1 MIRYSP
7 SAREPVPAE
16 LPTARAKLE
25 IQAGPLTPC
34 GSTPGRMR
42 PNQLSQLIVTLGV
55 LGCVVTGTAG
65 AILIV
70 RIAPRQA
77 GLPLAGFVLALAA
90 ALVIA
95 VSGMARD
102 RGRRSQPQP
111 ASGRRAPRR
120 PLPGQREGGAR
131 EQLNRPASED
141 CAPRRERDGN
151 PRQMVHVNAAGALA
165 SP

>member
-7 SAREPVPAE
+7 SAGEPAPAE

-34 GSTPGRMR
+34 GGTPGRIR
-42 PNQLSQLIVTLGV
+42 PDQLSQLIVTLGV
-55 LGCVVTGTAG
+55 LGCAVTGTAG

-77 GLPLAGFVLALAA
+77 GLALAEFVLALAA

-95 VSGMARD
+95 VYGMAWD
-102 RGRRSQPQP
+102 RGRRSHPQP
-111 ASGRRAPRR
+111 ASCRPSAGKAATRA
-120 PLPGQREGGAR
+120 A
-131 EQLNRPASED
+131 
-141 CAPRRERDGN
+141 RRE
-151 PRQMVHVNAAGALA
+151 